1 MDAARDYYTKWSKSV
16 ERQIPYD
23 ISYIWNLKYGTKKP
37 IYKTE
42 TDSQT

>member
-1 MDAARDYYTKWSKSV
+1 MKKKD
-16 ERQIPYD
+16 IPD
-23 ISYIWNLKYGTKKP
+23 ITFMWDLKYGTKEP